1 MIGLVARNLLGS
13 VTMLMFVLN
22 TVLWFIPIMIVSVF
36 KLLIPLDAW
45 RVMVSR
51 WIMRYGENWITFNRG
66 IIGLTQNISWDFRGL
81 ENLRRDQWYLVV
93 SNHQSW
99 VDIVVLQMVFN
110 RRIPFLK
117 FFIKQVLIWVPFLGL
132 AWWAM
137 DMPFMKRYTTDFL
150 AKNPAM
156 RGRDLEATRKACEHF
171 SRTPTSV
178 MNFLEGTRFTPAKHA
193 SRNSPYKYLLPP
205 RPGGAAFV
213 VSALGESL
221 HALLDV
227 SIVYVDGI
235 PSMWDLCCRR
245 INRVIVDVRQHEV
258 ESWLPRGDYQG
269 DKVYRAKFKGQLRE
283 LWRAKDERI
292 AQIRAAEGM
301 LEETEESAS

>member
-1 MIGLVARNLLGS
+1 MTGLVARNLLGS
-13 VTMLMFVLN
+13 ITMIMFVLN
-22 TVLWFIPIMIVSVF
+22 TVLWFIPIMIVSIF

-45 RVMVSR
+45 RVVASR
-51 WIMRYGENWITFNRG
+51 WLMHLGENWISFNRG

-99 VDIVVLQMVFN
+99 VDIVVLQLVFN

-137 DMPFMKRYTTDFL
+137 DMPFMKRYSRDFL
-150 AKNPAM
+150 ARNPEM

-171 SRTPTSV
+171 ALAPTSV

-193 SRNSPYKYLLPP
+193 SQKSPYKHLLPP

-245 INRVIVDVRQHEV
+245 INRVVVDVRQHEV

-269 DKVYRAKFKGQLRE
+269 DKVYRVEFKAKLRE

-301 LEETEESAS
+301 ADETGTPAS